1 MERRQ
6 HNPDIIKAMTLA
18 HIAHAG
24 QMYSDSEPYFHAHL
38 AKVAANAEALAK
50 QAGQDP
56 TKYVMVAWLHDSVED
71 TAVTEAFLRKDH
83 YPEDVIQGILAMTKD
98 PSGSESNDDYLKRVK
113 ANPLARLVKQA
124 DLMANLAAS
133 GKPHLKDKYRKS
145 LAFLQE

>member
-1 MERRQ
+1 MERR
-6 HNPDIIKAMTLA
+6 HHDPEIIKAMTLA

-24 QMYSDSEPYFHAHL
+24 QMYSDNEPYFHAHL

-50 QAGQDP
+50 QLGADVR
-56 TKYVMVAWLHDSVED
+56 KCVMAAWLHDSIED
-71 TAVTEAFLRKDH
+71 TAVTEDFLRKDH
-83 YPEDVIQGILAMTKD
+83 YPEDVIQAIVAITKD
-98 PSGSESNDDYLKRVK
+98 PSGSESNEDYLKRVK
-113 ANPLARLVKQA
+113 ANPIARIVKQA